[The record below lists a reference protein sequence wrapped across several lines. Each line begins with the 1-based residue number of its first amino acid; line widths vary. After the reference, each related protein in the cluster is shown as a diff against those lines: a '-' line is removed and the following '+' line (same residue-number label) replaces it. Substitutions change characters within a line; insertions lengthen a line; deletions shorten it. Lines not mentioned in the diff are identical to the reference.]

1 MKRYSIQ
8 EDKVI
13 LNEVKKS
20 PENLV
25 RAFHNASKIINRTPR
40 AIKQRWY
47 YIISKDDGI
56 GAVTFM
62 TLSSKKVLTNR
73 KNSCNQVPKK
83 VTFWSKLIKFLKI
96 KKS

>member
-1 MKRYSIQ
+1 MKRYSLK
-8 EDKVI
+8 EDKII

-20 PENLV
+20 PENLI
-25 RAFHNASKIINRTPR
+25 RAFQNASKIINRTPR

-47 YIISKDDGI
+47 CVISKDDGI

-62 TLSSKKVLTNR
+62 TLSSKKMLTNR

>member
-1 MKRYSIQ
+1 MKRYSAK
-8 EDKVI
+8 EDRII
-13 LNEVKKS
+13 LNEIKKS
-20 PENLV
+20 PENLIK
-25 RAFHNASKIINRTPR
+25 AFQNASDKIGRTPR

-47 YIISKDDGI
+47 CVISKDDGI